1 MALVFIL
8 SLVSP
13 TLEQDPKTVKKKPA
27 MASLTADNLPEGWR
41 VEVIE
46 RKDGKSKG
54 KPDKYSP
61 SPRNKK
67 A

>member
-1 MALVFIL
+1 MA
-8 SLVSP
+8 P
-13 TLEQDPKTVKKKPA
+13 
-27 MASLTADNLPEGWR
+27 LTADNLPEGWR